1 MAKKPNKSNLL
12 KHMAVNIDLVKQLR
26 EETGISLADCKKAL
40 EESEGQMDK
49 AKEYLK
55 KRGQAV
61 AAKKTERAV
70 GAGIIDTYVHAS
82 GKLGVMLEINC
93 ETDFVARGEDFKTL
107 AHEICLQIAAMKPM
121 YVREEDIPE
130 EIIGKERTAI
140 EEAAKE
146 MNKPADIIEGIIKGK
161 IEKYKKDICLVD
173 QLWMKDDAKTMQ
185 VLINEYIAKTGE
197 NIVVKR
203 FVIYEF

>member
-1 MAKKPNKSNLL
+1 MVKKLNKSNLL

-130 EIIGKERTAI
+130 EIIGKERATI

-146 MNKPADIIEGIIKGK
+146 MNKPADIVEGIIKGK

>member
-1 MAKKPNKSNLL
+1 MS
-12 KHMAVNIDLVKQLR
+12 VNIDLVKQLR

-40 EESEGQMDK
+40 EESEGQIDK

-70 GAGIIDTYVHAS
+70 GAGIVDTYVHSS
-82 GKLGVMLEINC
+82 GRLGVMIEINC
-93 ETDFVARGEDFKTL
+93 ETDFVARGEDFKNL
-107 AHEICLQIAAMKPM
+107 AHEVCLQIAGMRPM
-121 YVREEDIPE
+121 YVREEDIPA
-130 EIIGKERTAI
+130 EILDKERNAV
-140 EEAAKE
+140 EDQVKG
-146 MNKPADIIEGIIKGK
+146 MNKPADIVEGIIKGK
-161 IEKYKKDICLVD
+161 LDKFKKDVCLVN
-173 QLWMKDDAKTMQ
+173 QLWIKDDTKTIQ

-203 FVIYEF
+203 FTVYEF

>member
-1 MAKKPNKSNLL
+1 MV
-12 KHMAVNIDLVKQLR
+12 VNIDLVKQLR
-26 EETGISLADCKKAL
+26 EETGISLAECKKAL
-40 EESEGQMDK
+40 EESEGQIDK

-61 AAKKTERAV
+61 AAKKVDRAV
-70 GAGIIDTYVHAS
+70 GSGTIETYVHSS
-82 GKLGVMLEINC
+82 GRLGVMLEINC

-107 AHEICLQIAAMKPM
+107 AHEICLQIAGMRPS
-121 YVREEDIPE
+121 YVKEEEIPE
-130 EIIGKERTAI
+130 DIIGKEKAMI
-140 EEAAKE
+140 EEQAKE
-146 MNKPADIIEGIIKGK
+146 MNKPAEIVEGIIKGK
-161 IEKYKKDICLVD
+161 LEKFKKDICLVN
-173 QLWMKDDAKTMQ
+173 QLWIKDDTKTIQ

>member
-1 MAKKPNKSNLL
+1 
-12 KHMAVNIDLVKQLR
+12 MAVNIDLVKQLR

-70 GAGIIDTYVHAS
+70 GAGIIDTYIHSS
-82 GKLGVMLEINC
+82 GRLGVMLEINC
-93 ETDFVARGEDFKTL
+93 ETDFVARGDDFKTL
-107 AHEICLQIAAMKPM
+107 AHEICLQIAGMKPA
-121 YVREEDIPE
+121 YVREEEIPE
-130 EIIGKERTAI
+130 EIISREKRLA
-140 EEAAKE
+140 EEQAKE
-146 MNKPADIIEGIIKGK
+146 MKKPAEIVEGIIKGK
-161 IEKYKKDICLVD
+161 LDKFKKDICLVN
-173 QLWMKDDAKTMQ
+173 QLWIKDDTKTIQ

-203 FVIYEF
+203 FIIYEF